1 MVQTTLHVIFL
12 DLWKAYD
19 AIDKE
24 RLLEILKGYG
34 VGPNALGFIKF
45 Y

>member
-1 MVQTTLHVIFL
+1 MVQKTLYFIFL

-19 AIDKE
+19 TVDRE
-24 RLLEILKGYG
+24 QLLVSLKGYG
-34 VGPNALGFIKF
+34 VGLYMLGLLRF